1 MSNTKAIFYS
11 MGSRCGHCLTSEK
24 LLAKEIASGEIV
36 KKGPQDAP
44 PGVQGFPHFLSA
56 SDPSKSSSGAPQSKE
71 QLYQKLGISMEN
83 YEHMDSNPEYMKMH
97 NMYENYEHTDSNP
110 EYMKMHNMYVQM
122 NKLSYN
128 DNSQPCKIP
137 EMYHGVF

>member
-97 NMYENYEHTDSNP
+97 NMY
-110 EYMKMHNMYVQM
+110 VQM
-122 NKLSYN
+122 NELSYN

>member
-11 MGSRCGHCLTSEK
+11 MGSRCGHCLNSEK

-36 KKGPQDAP
+36 KKGPKDAP
-44 PGVQGFPHFLSA
+44 QGVQGFPHFVSA

-83 YEHMDSNPEYMKMH
+83 YES
-97 NMYENYEHTDSNP
+97 YENYEHIDSNP

-122 NKLSYN
+122 NELSYN